1 MIGVR
6 MVVEEVVME
15 FPSATEVSDLFI
27 GFAKSQKRPSL
38 LNISDKLLVSQPLW
52 YPPTLTDI

>member
-1 MIGVR
+1 

-38 LNISDKLLVSQPLW
+38 LNISDKLLVHQPLW